1 MKAFN
6 SEITSPIMKPMA
18 LSRLVML
25 ALTLLVSPAW
35 TYAASPDVGDDKAS
49 AIKGT
54 QKVAI
59 AEFGVEFYTQM
70 GGGSN
75 QSGTTAF
82 MTSTLRGVADSDFQT
97 IADQAYADT
106 VAALKEAGF
115 EVLDPAVL
123 MADPG
128 YQELAKKY
136 GNDAP
141 YNISDSTFGKGDP
154 WLSKIFTSQG
164 LKAFYSGSNKTNRG
178 TFGQRFDAQNQGRG
192 AKEGEVAKSLGATLL
207 HVHYIMGFA
216 TIKDHGH
223 KVLFSTGG
231 AKVKSDW
238 GGNLSAQ
245 DTEWQFVTDSGA
257 RTFTTSTRPRHSGAV
272 YLEAPLQGDES
283 IYTGT
288 ETTSGEQKRSDG
300 VANAIGMTMG
310 LLLGNSSIDST
321 KKKTYDVTV
330 SSAEAYRKDAGQL
343 ITATSTAFAKALGA
357 AK

>member
-1 MKAFN
+1 MKALN
-6 SEITSPIMKPMA
+6 SEITSSIMKPMA
-18 LSRLVML
+18 LPRLVML

-123 MADPG
+123 TANPG
-128 YQELAKKY
+128 YQELEKKY

-141 YNISDSTFGKGDP
+141 CDISDSTFGKGDP
-154 WLSKIFTSQG
+154 WLSKIYTSHG
-164 LKAFYSGSNKTNRG
+164 LKAFYSSSNKTNRG
-178 TFGQRFDAQNQGRG
+178 TFGQRFDVQNQGRG

-207 HVHYIMGFA
+207 HVHYIVGFA

-223 KVLFSTGG
+223 KVLFSTGS
-231 AKVKSDW
+231 AKVKSEW
-238 GGNLSAQ
+238 GTNLSAQ
-245 DTEWQFVTDSGA
+245 DTAWQFVTDSGA
-257 RTFTTSTRPRHSGAV
+257 RTFTTSTRARHSGAV
-272 YLEAPLQGDES
+272 YLDEALQSDDS

-288 ETTSGEQKRSDG
+288 ETTSADQKRSDG
-300 VANAIGMTMG
+300 VANAVSMTMG
-310 LLLGNSSIDST
+310 ILLGNSSIDST

-330 SSAEAYRKDAGQL
+330 SSAEAYRKDASQL
-343 ITATSTAFAKALGA
+343 IGSTATAFSKALGA

>member
-1 MKAFN
+1 MKVLNTAF
-6 SEITSPIMKPMA
+6 SPSILQPMA
-18 LSRLVML
+18 LSRIAML
-25 ALTLLVSPAW
+25 AFALLLSPGW
-35 TYAASPDVGDDKAS
+35 THAATPDVGDDKAS

-70 GGGSN
+70 GGGSH
-75 QSGTTAF
+75 QSA
-82 MTSTLRGVADSDFQT
+82 TSAYITSSLRGVEDGDFRA

-106 VAALKEAGF
+106 TAALQQAGF
-115 EVLDPAVL
+115 EVLDPAVFA
-123 MADPG
+123 ADPG
-128 YQELAKKY
+128 YQGLVQKY

-141 YNISDSTFGKGDP
+141 YSISDSTFSKGDP
-154 WLSKIFTSQG
+154 WLSEVFTSQG

-178 TFGQRFDAQNQGRG
+178 AVSQRFDAQNQGRG
-192 AKEGEVAKSLGATLL
+192 AKEGELAKSLGATLL

-223 KVLFSTGG
+223 KVLFSTGS
-231 AKVKSDW
+231 AKVKSEW
-238 GGNLSAQ
+238 GSNLSAQ

-272 YLEAPLQGDES
+272 YLDVPLVSDED
-283 IYTGT
+283 IYTGQK
-288 ETTSGEQKRSDG
+288 TTSAQQKRSDG
-300 VANAIGMTMG
+300 VANAVGTTLGI
-310 LLLGNSSIDST
+310 LLGNSTIDST
-321 KKKTYDVTV
+321 KKKTYDVTP

-343 ITATSTAFAKALGA
+343 IATTATAFAKALGA

>member
-1 MKAFN
+1 M
-6 SEITSPIMKPMA
+6 
-18 LSRLVML
+18 LSRAAML
-25 ALTLLVSPAW
+25 LTTLMLSPVGVF
-35 TYAASPDVGDDKAS
+35 AAAPDVGDDKAS
-49 AIKGT
+49 AIKGA

-82 MTSTLRGVADSDFQT
+82 LTSTLRGVEDSDFQA

-106 VAALKEAGF
+106 VIALKDAGF
-115 EVLDPAVL
+115 EVVDPAL
-123 MADPG
+123 LAANSG
-128 YQELAKKY
+128 YQELMKKY

-141 YNISDSTFGKGDP
+141 YSISDSTFGKGDP
-154 WLSKIFTSQG
+154 WLSKVFTSQG
-164 LKAFYSGSNKTNRG
+164 MKAFYSGSNKTNRG

-223 KVLFSTGG
+223 KVLFSTGS
-231 AKVKSDW
+231 AKVKSEW
-238 GGNLSAQ
+238 GSNLSAQ

-257 RTFTTSTRPRHSGAV
+257 RTFTTSTRARHGGAV
-272 YLEAPLQGDES
+272 YLDDPLQSDES
-283 IYTGT
+283 IYSGS
-288 ETTSGEQKRSDG
+288 ETTSKEQKRSDG
-300 VANAIGMTMG
+300 VANAVGATLGILM
-310 LLLGNSSIDST
+310 GNSSNDST
-321 KKKTYDVTV
+321 KKKTYDVTP
-330 SSAEAYRKDAGQL
+330 SSAEAYRKDASQL
-343 ITATSTAFAKALGA
+343 IGVTATAFAKALGA

>member
-1 MKAFN
+1 MQ
-6 SEITSPIMKPMA
+6 
-18 LSRLVML
+18 LSRHAML
-25 ALTLLVSPAW
+25 ALTLLLSPAW
-35 TYAASPDVGDDKAS
+35 VQAATADVGDDKAS
-49 AIKGT
+49 AIKGV

-75 QSGTTAF
+75 QSGTSAF
-82 MTSTLRGVADSDFQT
+82 MTSSLRGVADSDFQT

-115 EVLDPAVL
+115 EVVDPAVL
-123 MADPG
+123 TANSG
-128 YQELAKKY
+128 YQELVQKY
-136 GNDAP
+136 GNEAP
-141 YNISDSTFGKGDP
+141 YSISDSTFGKGDP

-178 TFGQRFDAQNQGRG
+178 TFGQRFDSQNQKRG
-192 AKEGEVAKSLGATLL
+192 SIEGDVAKSLGATLL
-207 HVHYIMGFA
+207 HVHYIVGFA

-223 KVLFSTGG
+223 KVLFSTGS
-231 AKVKSDW
+231 AKVKSEW
-238 GGNLSAQ
+238 GTNLSAQ

-272 YLEAPLQGDES
+272 YLDSALQSDES

-300 VANAIGMTMG
+300 VANAVSMTMG

-321 KKKTYDVTV
+321 KKKTYDVTAN
-330 SSAEAYRKDAGQL
+330 SAEAYRKDAGQV
-343 ITATSTAFAKALGA
+343 ITTTATAFAKALGA